1 LSLIILGR
9 MKNDWRPPDGHVFVS
24 GRVGAIIER
33 RKADRREEFVQYL
46 KRDSWETVLPE
57 LLFRPEGE
65 TGTD

>member
-1 LSLIILGR
+1 
-9 MKNDWRPPDGHVFVS
+9 VFVS

-33 RKADRREEFVQYL
+33 RKADSREEFVQYL